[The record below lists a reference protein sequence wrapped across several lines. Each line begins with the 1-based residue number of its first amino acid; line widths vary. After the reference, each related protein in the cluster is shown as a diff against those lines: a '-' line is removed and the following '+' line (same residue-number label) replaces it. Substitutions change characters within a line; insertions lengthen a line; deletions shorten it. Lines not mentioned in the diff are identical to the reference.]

1 MDLPKDFYKHVEVIG
16 SLQHVLYSD
25 TDSIYICVPTD
36 IKDLSADDKMKMAA
50 KVGKEINGQIG
61 QYLNSTYFKRANISP
76 DYNFTD
82 FKTEVIM
89 DSIMF
94 IPNVKKQY
102 AYKMVVKDNKIL
114 SDTDKKIEYKGIQ
127 VVRIDATKLGQRLL
141 REIIE
146 NIILNS
152 DIKKED
158 KIKYVL
164 KAVND
169 THNEFLECIDSANFS
184 DIGISCKWGKDNSII
199 NSMKLYNFIMSDS
212 TFTAASAGRFV
223 YCKFKNIDQFKSLN
237 IDLKKLN
244 AIAIPY
250 NYSPELVKGKFEEF
264 GIQLDEEMQWERVYT
279 TTCQRIVDL
288 VKKESKEK

>member
-1 MDLPKDFYKHVEVIG
+1 MELPIDFYKKVEDREYLKHVIYG
-16 SLQHVLYSD
+16 D
-25 TDSIYICVPTD
+25 TDSVFLVVPTD
-36 IKDLSADDKMKMAA
+36 VKDLAATEKIKIATKVSKDINDKIAD
-50 KVGKEINGQIG
+50 
-61 QYLNSTYFKRANISP
+61 YLNNNYFKKANISN

-82 FKTEVIM
+82 FKTELIM
-89 DSIMF
+89 ESIMF
-94 IPNVKKQY
+94 IPDIKKQY
-102 AYKMVVKDNKIL
+102 AYKIIVKDNKIL
-114 SDTDKKIEYKGIQ
+114 LDTDKRINYKGIQ
-127 VVRIDATKLGQRLL
+127 VVRIDAAKLGQRLL
-141 REIIE
+141 VEIIE
-146 NIILNS
+146 NIVLNS
-152 DIKKED
+152 NIKKED

-169 THNEFLECIDSANFS
+169 THNEFLECINTAKFE

-199 NSMKLYNFIMSDS
+199 NSMKLYNFIFNDN

-223 YCKFKNIDQFKSLN
+223 YCKFRNTELFKTLD

-250 NYSPELVKGKFEEF
+250 NYSPELVKSKFDEF
-264 GIQLDEEMQWERVYT
+264 GIQLDEDMQWARVYT